1 MKATPPSEKRQII
14 GLLCSDSGCELVHV
28 DDPDEDTSERLTT
41 RLAIRRP
48 SKTTVSRKPA

>member
-28 DDPDEDTSERLTT
+28 DDPDEDTSEKADHTT
-41 RLAIRRP
+41 RHSP
-48 SKTTVSRKPA
+48 SEQDDR